1 MDNAIR
7 FGYTFSIL
15 KGYEFQ
21 EGLPFKSYMERMYN
35 LRMQYTKGDPMN
47 DIAKLLQNS
56 LYGKFG
62 MKSTGT
68 VVNMF
73 DITDSDQKEVLESM
87 LDAYGLTVQDFI
99 KIDNHVIVVR
109 DDISRFQYSEE
120 IDMYHGL
127 DVNVS
132 VASAVTAS
140 GRM

>member
-73 DITDSDQKEVLESM
+73 D
-87 LDAYGLTVQDFI
+87 AYGLTVQDFI